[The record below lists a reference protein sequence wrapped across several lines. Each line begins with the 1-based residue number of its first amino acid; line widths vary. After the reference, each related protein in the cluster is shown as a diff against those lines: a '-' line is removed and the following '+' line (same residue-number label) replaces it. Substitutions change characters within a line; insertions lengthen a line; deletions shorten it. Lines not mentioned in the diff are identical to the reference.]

1 MAESSHDVLNSILS
15 LPRGWSEA
23 MHMTRYHPAYPI
35 LWEAP
40 SDRAALKVHLS
51 NLYDPWRFY
60 SWATTTSTTPSRP
73 METYSQP
80 RPLAWSHPRRNNNG
94 DVFQTPFYSFPLGLV

>member
-1 MAESSHDVLNSILS
+1 MAESSHDASNSILS

-23 MHMTRYHPAYPI
+23 MRMTRYHPAYPI

-40 SDRAALKVHLS
+40 SDRAALNNNLS

-60 SWATTTSTTPSRP
+60 SWATTFHDAQQTTANLLAAKTAP
-73 METYSQP
+73 MEPSAP
-80 RPLAWSHPRRNNNG
+80 K
-94 DVFQTPFYSFPLGLV
+94 